1 MMLKLTIK
9 DVLKQKSFGAIAI
22 ISGFL
27 LGLVYYFLTLSS
39 AVTHNL
45 TALVVSPQYLAAS
58 IGLTLV
64 VAVLGGINIA
74 LVVYNIKTQRMN
86 LQKGGSSAIFGG
98 ALAAF
103 TPGCPACTTSL
114 TAVLGIV
121 GGLAIFPLQ
130 GLELK
135 FVSIAAPMARTKLM
149 IGRLAAMGMIA
160 GVPAIFGAW
169 VGGFVYSPLTAVIFL
184 AIGVGAI
191 FQVIVLIIRW
201 IQNEE
206 GKLSNSSVLAGIA
219 VGMII
224 MYITSILV

>member
-9 DVLKQKSFGAIAI
+9 DILRQKSFGAIAV
-22 ISGFL
+22 ISGVL

-39 AVTHNL
+39 VFNHFAMDI
-45 TALVVSPQYLAAS
+45 AVSPQYIASS

-74 LVVYNIKTQRMN
+74 LVAYNIKTQRMN

-114 TAVLGIV
+114 TGIV

-135 FVSIAAPMARTKLM
+135 FVSIAALSFS
-149 IGRLAAMGMIA
+149 IWWAMRNINKASCCTME
-160 GVPAIFGAW
+160 
-169 VGGFVYSPLTAVIFL
+169 
-184 AIGVGAI
+184 
-191 FQVIVLIIRW
+191 R
-201 IQNEE
+201 N
-206 GKLSNSSVLAGIA
+206 
-219 VGMII
+219 
-224 MYITSILV
+224 

>member
-9 DVLKQKSFGAIAI
+9 DVLRQKSFGTIAI

-27 LGLVYYFLTLSS
+27 LGLVYYFLTLSI
-39 AVTHNL
+39 AVNNNL
-45 TALVVSPQYLAAS
+45 IALVVSPQYLAAS
-58 IGLTLV
+58 IGLTCV

-74 LVVYNIKTQRMN
+74 LVAYNIKTQRMN

-135 FVSIAAPMARTKLM
+135 FVSIAALSFS
-149 IGRLAAMGMIA
+149 IWWAMRNINKASCCTME
-160 GVPAIFGAW
+160 
-169 VGGFVYSPLTAVIFL
+169 
-184 AIGVGAI
+184 
-191 FQVIVLIIRW
+191 
-201 IQNEE
+201 N
-206 GKLSNSSVLAGIA
+206 N
-219 VGMII
+219 
-224 MYITSILV
+224 

>member
-1 MMLKLTIK
+1 MLHPVTLFSIKNGHLKKKFGVSTFNGLISQNDQSKTMMLKLTVRDI
-9 DVLKQKSFGAIAI
+9 LRQKSFGTIAI

-39 AVTHNL
+39 AVNHNL
-45 TALVVSPQYLAAS
+45 IALVVSPQYLAAS
-58 IGLTLV
+58 VGLTCI
-64 VAVLGGINIA
+64 VAILGGINIA

-135 FVSIAAPMARTKLM
+135 FVSIAALSFS
-149 IGRLAAMGMIA
+149 IWWAMRNINKASCCTME
-160 GVPAIFGAW
+160 
-169 VGGFVYSPLTAVIFL
+169 
-184 AIGVGAI
+184 
-191 FQVIVLIIRW
+191 R
-201 IQNEE
+201 N
-206 GKLSNSSVLAGIA
+206 
-219 VGMII
+219 
-224 MYITSILV
+224 

>member
-1 MMLKLTIK
+1 MLHPATLFSIKNGRLKKRFGVSTFNGLINQNDQSKTMMLKLTVK
-9 DVLKQKSFGAIAI
+9 DILRQKSYGAIAI

-27 LGLVYYFLTLSS
+27 LGVIYYFLTLSS
-39 AVTHNL
+39 AVNHNL
-45 TALVVSPQYLAAS
+45 IALVVSPQYLAAS
-58 IGLTLV
+58 VGLTCI
-64 VAVLGGINIA
+64 VAILGGINIA

-135 FVSIAAPMARTKLM
+135 FVSIVALSFS
-149 IGRLAAMGMIA
+149 IWWAMRNINKA
-160 GVPAIFGAW
+160 SCCTIEK
-169 VGGFVYSPLTAVIFL
+169 ID
-184 AIGVGAI
+184 
-191 FQVIVLIIRW
+191 
-201 IQNEE
+201 
-206 GKLSNSSVLAGIA
+206 
-219 VGMII
+219 
-224 MYITSILV
+224 